1 VIGPF
6 NQWTPSEGYMMK
18 YDASSSRFWIELDG
32 LTPDSHLLYQYLV
45 DFQIRVA
52 DPYATQ
58 ILDPWNDSYI
68 SSDTYAGI
76 PAYPAN
82 AYPEGETPQAITWF
96 TLDTTP
102 YVWNDTGYQRPA
114 KEDLVGLFTRVRSQ
128 CDRVDAHQ

>member
-1 VIGPF
+1 
-6 NQWTPSEGYMMK
+6 M
-18 YDASSSRFWIELDG
+18 
-32 LTPDSHLLYQYLV
+32 
-45 DFQIRVA
+45 A

-82 AYPEGETPQAITWF
+82 AYPEGETPQAITWV

-102 YVWNDTGYQRPA
+102 YVWNDAGYQRPA
-114 KEDLVGLFTRVRSQ
+114 KEDLVIYELLLRDFDPAHSYAALQ
-128 CDRVDAHQ
+128 ASVD